1 MKTETKIV
9 IGAILLAILVWVG
22 DGLLDSF
29 LFSEATLL
37 ESLFTDV
44 SLFEFYLR
52 SVGMAFIL
60 IFGVIMAKLFE
71 RRRQL
76 EKALRISEQNYR
88 NTLESQNLGYRVYD
102 QQGNLLYSN
111 PAIARIYGYNS
122 VEELAATTRDQRL
135 TPKSYDESLERR
147 KRAIGG
153 ERLPSQYEV
162 EIVRPD
168 GQIRCLEAHPN
179 LVQWDGK
186 TRTQIVYQDVT
197 DRQQMEEQLKHAQVL
212 AVLGEMTAGIAHEIG
227 NPLASIVLF
236 SETAMKGVNDTKQ
249 TKKDL
254 KVIHD
259 EAQRAGKLMKDLL
272 AYSRKIEPD
281 MGRINV
287 HSVIGKVASM
297 LNYRLNVMSVQITMN
312 LQQAPVYI
320 RGDTAQLTQVF
331 MNIILNAEEAV
342 RGKGNGNIEISDKI
356 KSGRVLISIADD
368 GSGILNENLDKI
380 FLPFFTTKDIGKG
393 TGLGLSTSYGIIS
406 GHGGSITA
414 WNNEAGGAT
423 FTIELPLYPE

>member
-135 TPKSYDESLERR
+135 TPKSYAESLERR

-162 EIVRPD
+162 EIIRPD

-236 SETAMKGVNDTKQ
+236 SETAMKGVNDARQ

-356 KSGRVLISIADD
+356 KSDRVLISIADD

-414 WNNEAGGAT
+414 WNNETGGAT